1 MKRLEAES
9 VKIDQLKSLLAI
21 CGADILDSGHVQ
33 RSTLTKLADY
43 FSLPDTVAD
52 SALAAQIE
60 PMGTISK
67 VELWLLSIFS

>member
-1 MKRLEAES
+1 MKIE
-9 VKIDQLKSLLAI
+9 QLKSLLAI
-21 CGADILDSGHVQ
+21 CGADILDCGHVQ
-33 RSTLTKLADY
+33 RSTLTKLAEY

-67 VELWLLSIFS
+67 VEL